1 MDLERLFS
9 ICNALAMTGWLLL
22 IVSVLFDWRGLR
34 RLVPGLLIPLGLSV
48 PYVALMVK
56 GFPGAE
62 GGFSSLDQVAAL
74 FRSREMLLA
83 GWIHYLAFDLLVGVL
98 LARENEKVG
107 IPRLLMIPVFAA
119 TFLFGPA
126 GFLAFHA
133 LRGIVG
139 RRPLGATA

>member
-1 MDLERLFS
+1 MDLDRLFS
-9 ICNALAMTGWLLL
+9 IAGALAMAGWLALVL
-22 IVSVLFDWRGLR
+22 SVLFDWRRLR
-34 RLVPGLLIPLGLSV
+34 QLVPGLLIPLGLSV
-48 PYVALMVK
+48 AYVALIVT

-62 GGFSSLDQVAAL
+62 GGFGSLDQVAAL

-98 LARENEKVG
+98 LARENEQVG
-107 IPRLLMIPVFAA
+107 IPRVLMIPVFAA

-126 GFLAFHA
+126 GFLAFQA

-139 RRPLGATA
+139 RRPLGASA